1 MLRKILIVAIA
12 VVSYAA
18 QAYADGIV
26 FHDITLSEAQ
36 AKAKDEGKLVF
47 VDCYTPWCG
56 PCKRMARD
64 IFPMD
69 SCGQFMNPR
78 FISIMKDLAAEENVP
93 IAEKYGVKIYPT
105 FLIINPDGSLYHRIE
120 GGAVKTAG
128 KFIDRVEKAL
138 KLGEYEARFAAGE
151 RGGEFMVEYVS
162 SIDPRFPQQIVSV
175 LDAYIPELAPADLAS
190 ESSRTLIGMISAT
203 DCAAFRHVFDNRAQ
217 LAEVLGDAQASR
229 LVTDAYRREFA
240 AKRMNPGFDFSA
252 RLADLSL
259 IAKESGEIDGFLYE
273 SMLFRDV
280 INKKDTARIGDIV
293 AAIATIGN
301 FDGPESAKLDAL
313 SSLRG
318 YTRAFNASESKPVT
332 TALGKVARNMTENA
346 RRSVENMQ

>member
-1 MLRKILIVAIA
+1 MLRNILLIAIA
-12 VVSYAA
+12 VVTYAS

-26 FHDITLSEAQ
+26 FHDITLPEAQ
-36 AKAKDEGKLVF
+36 AKAKEEGKLVF

-64 IFPMD
+64 IFPLD

-78 FISIMKDLAAEENVP
+78 FVSIMKDLAAEENVP

-105 FLIINPDGSLYHRIE
+105 FLIIRPDGTFLRIE

-128 KFIDRVEKAL
+128 KFIERVGNAL
-138 KLGEYEARFAAGE
+138 HLGECELRYQAGE
-151 RGGEFMVEYVS
+151 RSGEFIVEYANAIGTRS
-162 SIDPRFPQQIVSV
+162 PQQLTEL
-175 LDAYIPELAPADLAS
+175 LDSYIPTLAVADLTSATS
-190 ESSRTLIGMISAT
+190 QELIGLIPST
-203 DCAAFRHVFDNRAQ
+203 DCAAFRYVFDNRAQ
-217 LAEVLGDAQASR
+217 LASALGAPGATD
-229 LVTDAYRREFA
+229 LVVGAYRREFA
-240 AKRMNPGFDFSA
+240 SKRMNPGFDFSA
-252 RLADLSL
+252 RLADLSQL
-259 IAKESGEIDGFLYE
+259 AKESGEIDKFLYE

-318 YTRAFNASESKPVT
+318 YTRAFSASDSEPVT

-346 RRSVENMQ
+346 RRSVENMR

>member
-1 MLRKILIVAIA
+1 MLRNILLIAIT
-12 VVSYAA
+12 VVSYAS

-26 FHDITLSEAQ
+26 FHDITLPEAQ
-36 AKAKDEGKLVF
+36 AKAQEEGKLVF

-78 FISIMKDLAAEENVP
+78 FVSVMKDLAADENVP

-105 FLIINPDGSLYHRIE
+105 FLILNPDGSLYHRLE
-120 GGAVKTAG
+120 GGAVNTAG

-138 KLGEYEARFAAGE
+138 KLGEYEARYAAGE
-151 RGGEFMVEYVS
+151 RDGEFMVGYVS
-162 SIDPRFPQQIVSV
+162 SIDPRFPQQITGV
-175 LDAYIPELAPADLAS
+175 LDAYIPGLAAADLAS
-190 ESSRTLIGMISAT
+190 EASQTLIGMIPST

-217 LAEVLGDAQASR
+217 LTQSLGDSRASE
-229 LVTDAYRREFA
+229 LVVGAYRREFA
-240 AKRMNPGFDFSA
+240 GKRMNPGFDFSA
-252 RLADLSL
+252 RLADLRQ

-280 INKKDTARIGDIV
+280 INKKDKSRIGDVV

-318 YTRAFNASESKPVT
+318 YVKAFGQADSEPVAG
-332 TALGKVARNMTENA
+332 ALRKVARNMTENA
-346 RRSVENMQ
+346 RRSVENMR